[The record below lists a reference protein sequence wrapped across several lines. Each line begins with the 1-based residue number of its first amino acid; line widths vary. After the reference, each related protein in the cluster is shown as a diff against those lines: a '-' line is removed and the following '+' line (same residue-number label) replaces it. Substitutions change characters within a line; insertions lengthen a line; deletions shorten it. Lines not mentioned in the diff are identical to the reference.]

1 MLVLERNHDPIFNWH
16 LNFTFGVELLYDLA
30 YYSLQ
35 HLLFSQMQVVL
46 KSNFDDLDITARNI
60 SIWYAKAHQLWS
72 PLMSN
77 TCMKH
82 IMNTILLLRTFWYLF
97 SSCRVMPMPVCLCPR
112 NIVWHG
118 ITTIVYS
125 HIQQRNSTWV

>member
-1 MLVLERNHDPIFNWH
+1 MTYFQLLSFSLLDALSVIYERCIINKLKIYRVKDIMLVLERNHDPIFNWH

-60 SIWYAKAHQLWS
+60 SI
-72 PLMSN
+72 
-77 TCMKH
+77 
-82 IMNTILLLRTFWYLF
+82 
-97 SSCRVMPMPVCLCPR
+97 
-112 NIVWHG
+112 
-118 ITTIVYS
+118 
-125 HIQQRNSTWV
+125 